1 MTPHDCSQANPLR
14 GWGAYVLC
22 LMRSRVAAGSLCF
35 RAGPADLRESAT
47 PRCLLAARDFRER
60 PRVGCDGVG
69 DGLAID
75 ELPLATA
82 SDQPSFAQDFE
93 MVGNGGGGHATHG
106 DDLAA
111 GHAVGCRDSLKDPE
125 ASLVPQRFRYF
136 LNLRT
141 PHGPTPQF
149 RLAG

>member
-60 PRVGCDGVG
+60 PRVSCDGVG

-82 SDQPSFAQDFE
+82 GDQPGFAQNFK
-93 MVGNGGGGHATHG
+93 MVRNGGGGHAAHR
-106 DDLAA
+106 DDLATV
-111 GHAVGCRDSLKDPE
+111 HVVGCRDSLKDSE

>member
-60 PRVGCDGVG
+60 PRVSCDGVG

-82 SDQPSFAQDFE
+82 
-93 MVGNGGGGHATHG
+93 G
-106 DDLAA
+106 D
-111 GHAVGCRDSLKDPE
+111 
-125 ASLVPQRFRYF
+125 
-136 LNLRT
+136 
-141 PHGPTPQF
+141 
-149 RLAG
+149 